1 MFSVEG
7 SLGLVNRNIFCM
19 SICLSDCLF
28 VSLSRA
34 DHANNTVAINLMFNA
49 YTNITIASYFHVQAV
64 VPVVPPILPID
75 TSSHICE
82 HLSSD
87 KHFHNFKHLRGF
99 ENCRFRFLR
108 RLF

>member
-34 DHANNTVAINLMFNA
+34 DHANNTVAINA

-64 VPVVPPILPID
+64 VPVVPVVPAILVKHYQQTLRHTFVNISPLTNIS
-75 TSSHICE
+75 TT
-82 HLSSD
+82 LST
-87 KHFHNFKHLRGF
+87 
-99 ENCRFRFLR
+99 
-108 RLF
+108 

>member
-7 SLGLVNRNIFCM
+7 SLGLVNCNIFCM

-64 VPVVPPILPID
+64 VPAILVKHYQQTLRHTFVNISPLTNIS
-75 TSSHICE
+75 TT
-82 HLSSD
+82 LST
-87 KHFHNFKHLRGF
+87 
-99 ENCRFRFLR
+99 
-108 RLF
+108 

>member
-64 VPVVPPILPID
+64 VPVVPAILVKHYQQTLHHTFVN
-75 TSSHICE
+75 TSPLTNISTT
-82 HLSSD
+82 LST
-87 KHFHNFKHLRGF
+87 
-99 ENCRFRFLR
+99 
-108 RLF
+108 